1 MSNQKQSINY
11 NTNRGGIY
19 IKQEVIAYLSA
30 LINGYERKVN
40 REDTSTLER
49 EELKHVVADLGDF
62 LDYIIDTKKNIK
74 ATPTESLELNAKLI
88 EDIRLLKKSLSMK
101 DTEIA
106 SLKVRNTQLHELWY
120 KQQIGL

>member
-1 MSNQKQSINY
+1 MKN
-11 NTNRGGIY
+11 
-19 IKQEVIAYLSA
+19 EVIAYLSA

-40 REDTSTLER
+40 REDASTMVI

-62 LDYIIDTKKNIK
+62 LDYITDTKENINV
-74 ATPTESLELNAKLI
+74 TPTESLELNAKLM
-88 EDIRLLKKSLSMK
+88 EDMRLLKKSLSMK

>member
-1 MSNQKQSINY
+1 MKN
-11 NTNRGGIY
+11 
-19 IKQEVIAYLSA
+19 EVIAYLTA
-30 LINGYERKVN
+30 MINGYERKVN
-40 REDTSTLER
+40 REDISTLER

-62 LDYIIDTKKNIK
+62 LDYITATKENIK

-106 SLKVRNTQLHELWY
+106 RLNTKNEELHELWDKHQY
-120 KQQIGL
+120 RIF

>member
-1 MSNQKQSINY
+1 MKN
-11 NTNRGGIY
+11 
-19 IKQEVIAYLSA
+19 EVIAYLTA
-30 LINGYERKVN
+30 IINGYERKVN
-40 REDTSTLER
+40 RENISTLER
-49 EELKHVVADLGDF
+49 EGLKHVVADLGDF
-62 LDYIIDTKKNIK
+62 LDYITDTKENIK

-106 SLKVRNTQLHELWY
+106 SLKIRNTQLHELWY